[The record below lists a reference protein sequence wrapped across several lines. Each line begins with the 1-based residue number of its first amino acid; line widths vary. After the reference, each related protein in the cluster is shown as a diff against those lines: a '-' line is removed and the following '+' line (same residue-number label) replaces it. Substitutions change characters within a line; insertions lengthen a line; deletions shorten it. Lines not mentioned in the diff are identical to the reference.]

1 MDAQQFQRP
10 TKPSF
15 KPVLNENVTQKAAMA
30 AEVPARGTEPIAD
43 PRYPQYASIME
54 DGRLVTDY
62 KSHCAINVVPS
73 KYGNSLRAW
82 YQHNAD
88 ALVQVSRKR
97 QAERAG
103 AQYSMAATVP
113 GARQIQQCDPYE
125 CSFIKNAN
133 PTTIGLERIEGVPS
147 LFGTFSDTRY
157 VKPASSTKMTNTY
170 EGGSNTPRGREYVA
184 LGNKYAFPNPQYS
197 YN

>member
-157 VKPASSTKMTNTY
+157 VKPASSTKLTNTY
-170 EGGSNTPRGREYVA
+170 EGGRNTPRGRQYVA